1 MKTELK
7 QYKVS
12 DVVEGFVYNELE
24 GKGLYGLAGTLTIQ
38 PEFQRHYIYDDGKR
52 DKAVIDS
59 MLKGYPLG
67 LIYFNRRADGGLE
80 VLDGQQ
86 RITSIG
92 RFVTSKFAIKDAHG
106 NEQKFSSLSDEQ
118 KKRITDASLLVY
130 ICEGTEDEI
139 KAWFQTI
146 NISGVPLNDQELRNA
161 VYSGPFVTA
170 AKTEF
175 SNSNNAMHQKWSH
188 YVKGDPKRQE
198 VLEVALEWV
207 AASKGQ
213 SIDGYMAEHRHDAGI
228 DELKTYFNTVIDW
241 VGSVFTTT
249 DATMRGLPW
258 DKYYREHGSTA
269 YDAAAITAEAQKLL
283 ADPAVKNSRGVY
295 PYLLGGKE
303 DTRLLDVRL
312 FPDTMKK
319 RAYND
324 QTSDAKTEEVSNCP
338 LCAHANNAN
347 KTRIYA
353 FKEMDADHVT
363 AWSKGGETTLN
374 NCEMLCIPHNRSKG
388 NR

>member
-12 DVVEGFVYNELE
+12 DVVEGFVYNEFE

-118 KKRITDASLLVY
+118 KERITDASLLVY

-170 AKTEF
+170 AKAEF
-175 SNSNNAMHQKWSH
+175 SNSNNALLQKWAH

-207 AASKGQ
+207 AAS
-213 SIDGYMAEHRHDAGI
+213 
-228 DELKTYFNTVIDW
+228 
-241 VGSVFTTT
+241 
-249 DATMRGLPW
+249 
-258 DKYYREHGSTA
+258 
-269 YDAAAITAEAQKLL
+269 
-283 ADPAVKNSRGVY
+283 
-295 PYLLGGKE
+295 
-303 DTRLLDVRL
+303 
-312 FPDTMKK
+312 
-319 RAYND
+319 
-324 QTSDAKTEEVSNCP
+324 
-338 LCAHANNAN
+338 
-347 KTRIYA
+347 
-353 FKEMDADHVT
+353 
-363 AWSKGGETTLN
+363 
-374 NCEMLCIPHNRSKG
+374 
-388 NR
+388 

>member
-12 DVVEGFVYNELE
+12 DVVEGFVYNEFE

-170 AKTEF
+170 AKAEF
-175 SNSNNAMHQKWSH
+175 SNSNIALLQKWAH

-213 SIDGYMAEHRHDAGI
+213 SIDGYMAEHRHDAGVN
-228 DELKTYFNTVIDW
+228 ELKTYFNAVIDW

-258 DKYYREHGSTA
+258 DKYYREYGSTA
-269 YDAAAITAEAQKLL
+269 YDAAAITAEAQELL
-283 ADPAVKNSRGVY
+283 ADPAVKNARGIY

-312 FPDTMKK
+312 FPDAMKK

-324 QTSDAKTEEVSNCP
+324 QTSDAKTEETSNCP
-338 LCAHANNAN
+338 LCAHGTNAN

-374 NCEMLCIPHNRSKG
+374 NCEMLCISHNRSKG

>member
-170 AKTEF
+170 AKAEF
-175 SNSNNAMHQKWSH
+175 SNSNNALLQKWAH

-207 AASKGQ
+207 AASRDQ
-213 SIDGYMAEHRHDAGI
+213 SIDGYMAEHRHDTGVN
-228 DELKTYFNTVIDW
+228 ELKTYFNAVIDW

-258 DKYYREHGSTA
+258 DEYYREYGSTA
-269 YDAAAITAEAQKLL
+269 YDAAAITAEAQELL

-324 QTSDAKTEEVSNCP
+324 QTSDAKTEETSNCP
-338 LCAHANNAN
+338 LCAHGNNAN